1 MRLREICTTLASA
14 AAAATRIKTALWR
27 GGYSPAGQRVPSPTR
42 RQRGSSSVLDAT
54 MVSSSTHSAH
64 SHERT
69 NERAIVAARAAKSCC
84 GNQSTTIATTPQHH
98 SISSVARCC
107 SLLGARSLAA
117 HITLTRLILVP
128 LCLVLCRP
136 ETTTRSVEFGAARST
151 SLAMSQDENAAAAAA
166 SASSA
171 SAATT
176 TNTKKKPVRLHRV
189 RSQSSGLNQRLA
201 LRLPEALL
209 ELHRQQM
216 FESSVVQQ
224 QQQHAKKQQQHHQQY
239 RAKRKSGDLSLSGA
253 ITSTPAL
260 VAAASASP
268 SSGSLLASA
277 PSPSSSASA
286 TSLRAAAAAS
296 TAAATAAS
304 LDLASFTESLEAAA
318 AAAAAAST
326 TAAASSRPQPPT
338 TAPVRP
344 RHPSAPPPPP
354 PSSSSGSASRSWFD
368 LPPAIALGRTRSNTL
383 RRTRSFSTPPA
394 SARTLRPAA
403 SDTESDSDTERDSD
417 GLDGLDDSDAPT
429 LNIHSF
435 AEQGTTT
442 TATATAPRGR
452 RRSHRERTNH
462 GRGLDPDGARQRRG
476 ALQPA
481 GAPGA
486 AQARDAQDA
495 ALCARQGRAA
505 LRAAAV
511 AQRRQPARDAARP
524 GLDPRVPS
532 LRQPPDRALHSLRQ
546 GALLPLLLPLPPP
559 SPRISSHLILLARS
573 LARERE
579 RSLLTHL
586 VR

>member
-1 MRLREICTTLASA
+1 
-14 AAAATRIKTALWR
+14 
-27 GGYSPAGQRVPSPTR
+27 
-42 RQRGSSSVLDAT
+42 
-54 MVSSSTHSAH
+54 
-64 SHERT
+64 
-69 NERAIVAARAAKSCC
+69 
-84 GNQSTTIATTPQHH
+84 
-98 SISSVARCC
+98 
-107 SLLGARSLAA
+107 
-117 HITLTRLILVP
+117 VP

-151 SLAMSQDENAAAAAA
+151 SLAMSQDENAAAAA

-171 SAATT
+171 SAA
-176 TNTKKKPVRLHRV
+176 NTKKKPARLHRV

-318 AAAAAAST
+318 AAAAAST
-326 TAAASSRPQPPT
+326 TAAASRPQPPT

-344 RHPSAPPPPP
+344 RHPSAPPPPQ
-354 PSSSSGSASRSWFD
+354 SSSSGSASRSWFD